1 MFFHVRMHDY
11 PVPRRAAEVRT
22 RHREYLEQHAAR
34 LIARGA
40 KYVVPETIE
49 ASLQLSELVL
59 IGAGV
64 PDDAAR
70 HLIEARRQAEQAALD
85 AS

>member
-1 MFFHVRMHDY
+1 MA
-11 PVPRRAAEVRT
+11 RARDVLYAS
-22 RHREYLEQHAAR
+22 R

-40 KYVVPETIE
+40 THVVPETIE

-59 IGAGV
+59 TGAGV

-70 HLIEARRQAEQAALD
+70 HLIEVRRQAEQAALD
-85 AS
+85 ESSGRRSG